1 MLRAFFASSN
11 GSSRSGERGD
21 RASILLPFLIIS
33 IGLGVLAFRSWHL
46 STRMENGVTTLA
58 RQYASYSGE
67 ISARRTDTAV
77 SAELARAGEEW
88 QKIERRMST
97 PTAESLRGWIGDN
110 DWIVSAMFVPDGDP
124 ATSIYASE
132 PNGNGHRGARL
143 TREFFTPS
151 GTVRFT
157 FDAERLLNH
166 ASAALH
172 QPLLERGREIREQ
185 AQVTLVPRPAKDGLM
200 GSGAG
205 FSFIA
210 PLAPP
215 LDRYA
220 IRSFVPATYDGS
232 SFWGNP
238 RVISTWVSLVAVLLT
253 ALGAVIA
260 LRGLR
265 KEAETM
271 KLRGALIANVS
282 HELRTP
288 LAMIRL
294 GAETLK
300 RGGTKLR
307 DKDRHDIEEQI
318 LREVLHLSHLV
329 ENVLDVARIQN
340 RSTKALSFQPVF
352 PRELLTSLLATYE
365 SWIQSK
371 GFTLTVN
378 LDDIGEQLWD
388 RDAVSRSVLN
398 LIDNAI
404 KYSGDIRQLA
414 IALRQTDG
422 HVVIEVRDRGIGIAS
437 TDLERIFDPYY
448 RATFSDTQ
456 TRRGAGLGLTLIQQ
470 IMLSH
475 GGRVEVE
482 SQLGDGSTFRLHFPR
497 PQTQEARGSVPSL
510 APAS

>member
-46 STRMENGVTTLA
+46 STSMENGVTTLA
-58 RQYASYSGE
+58 RQYTSYSGE
-67 ISARRTDTAV
+67 ISAKRTDTAV
-77 SAELARAGEEW
+77 SAQLAKAAEEW

-97 PTAESLRGWIGDN
+97 PTAESLRGWIGQN
-110 DWIVSAMFVPDGDP
+110 DWIVSAIFVPDGDP

-132 PNGNGHRGARL
+132 PNGSERRGARL

-166 ASAALH
+166 ASAALR
-172 QPLLERGREIREQ
+172 QPLLERGREIRDQ
-185 AQVTLVPRPAKDGLM
+185 AQVTLVPRPAKDGLV
-200 GSGAG
+200 SSSAG

-215 LDRYA
+215 LDGYA

-232 SFWGNP
+232 SFWSNP

-253 ALGAVIA
+253 ALGAVLA

-414 IALRQTDG
+414 IALRQTDA
-422 HVVIEVRDRGIGIAS
+422 HVVIEVRDRGIGIA
-437 TDLERIFDPYY
+437 TADLERIFDPYY

-475 GGRVEVE
+475 GGQVEVE
-482 SQLGDGSTFRLHFPR
+482 SQLGDGSTFRLLFPR